1 MHHLACMTGRPA
13 HAAGIRASTA
23 RFSCIDAQRGGRH
36 TADLLSPLARD
47 GPAPHHIPGMSAPL
61 IAVSRVE
68 KTYLTRAGSR
78 IRALADVTLDIADG
92 EFVTIVGPSGCGKT
106 TLLRILGG
114 LLSASSGS
122 VELLGRRISG
132 PSRKVGMV
140 FQDPVLLPWRTV
152 LENVMLPVVV
162 LRLDRATY
170 RRRAL
175 ELLALVGLT
184 GFEDK
189 YPHELSGGMRQRVA
203 LARALVHDPALLLMD
218 EPFGALDA
226 MTREAMNLELQ
237 RIWRE
242 SGKTVAFITHSI
254 PEAAFLGDRVIVMS
268 PRPGRIVDVV
278 SVELGRPR
286 DLDMLG
292 SDAFGVYT
300 RKIRQM
306 LGPKGWLE

>member
-1 MHHLACMTGRPA
+1 MAFGFVAARVPAYEPNAALRTLTTVGSWSWRRPCARHVSGRTISVMP
-13 HAAGIRASTA
+13 
-23 RFSCIDAQRGGRH
+23 
-36 TADLLSPLARD
+36 
-47 GPAPHHIPGMSAPL
+47 APL
-61 IAVSRVE
+61 IVVSRLE

-78 IRALADVTLDIADG
+78 VRALADVTLDIGDG

-114 LLSASSGS
+114 LLSGSSGT

-162 LRLDRATY
+162 LRLDRRAY
-170 RRRAL
+170 HRRAL
-175 ELLALVGLT
+175 DLVALVGLS

-189 YPHELSGGMRQRVA
+189 YPHELSGGMRQRVS

-254 PEAAFLGDRVIVMS
+254 PEAAFLGDRVVVMS

-278 SVELGRPR
+278 TVELPRMR
-286 DLDMLG
+286 DLDIMG
-292 SDAFGVYT
+292 SDTFGVYT

>member
-1 MHHLACMTGRPA
+1 MG
-13 HAAGIRASTA
+13 
-23 RFSCIDAQRGGRH
+23 
-36 TADLLSPLARD
+36 
-47 GPAPHHIPGMSAPL
+47 APL

-78 IRALADVTLDIADG
+78 IRALADVTLDIGDG

-114 LLSASSGS
+114 LLAASSGS

-152 LENVMLPVVV
+152 LDNVMLPVVV

-170 RRRAL
+170 RRRAR
-175 ELLALVGLT
+175 ELLALVGLS